1 MSVPKKPDSASNPGQ
16 GVATTQLVAWLTDEL
31 QVGRFRDYCPNGLQV
46 EGTAVIRRVV
56 AGVTASE
63 ALLRAAIDQQADAI
77 LVHHGWFWKNEDPRV
92 IGTRRTRLALALKH
106 DLNVLAYHLP
116 LDAHPVWGNNAQLA
130 QVLGLLPDTVE
141 GMPEA
146 DDAGRPSSSA
156 GKACVV
162 PMTTGPDGLMWVG
175 TAPGIATLGELADR
189 IQKRLGRAPL
199 VIGDPG
205 MPVGR
210 VVWCTGAAQ
219 GMLQHAVDAGATVY
233 ITGEASEP
241 TTHLARETGTAFIG
255 AGHHATER
263 YGVQALGAAI
273 AERFGIAVHFIDID
287 NPV

>member
-1 MSVPKKPDSASNPGQ
+1 MSVPKKPDPIDPVQ
-16 GVATTQLVAWLTDEL
+16 GVATTQLVAWLADAL
-31 QVGRFRDYCPNGLQV
+31 QAGRFRDYCPNGLQV
-46 EGTAVIRRVV
+46 EGKPVVRRVV

-63 ALLRAAIDQQADAI
+63 ALLRAAIEQQADAV

-92 IGTRRTRLALALKH
+92 IGTRRTRLALALEH
-106 DLNVLAYHLP
+106 GLNVLAYHLP

-130 QVLGLLPDTVE
+130 RVLGLLPDAAE
-141 GMPEA
+141 GAPA
-146 DDAGRPSSSA
+146 ANAGRPSA
-156 GKACVV
+156 GAASVM

-175 TAPGIATLGELADR
+175 TAPGIATLGELAGR
-189 IQKRLGRAPL
+189 VEQRLGRVPL
-199 VIGDPG
+199 VIGDPD
-205 MPVGR
+205 MAVGR

-241 TTHLARETGTAFIG
+241 TTHLARESGTGFIG

-273 AERFGIAVHFIDID
+273 AEHFGIEVLFTDID